1 MHVHMQA
8 HTCILER
15 EERTH
20 LIFRVQKSLQVGAEN
35 DIGEG
40 LVGLSGSLLG
50 WQVKTDDDTIY

>member
-1 MHVHMQA
+1 MQT

-15 EERTH
+15 EERIH
-20 LIFRVQKSLQVGAEN
+20 LIFRVQKSLQVRAEN

-40 LVGLSGSLLG
+40 LVGLSGSWLG